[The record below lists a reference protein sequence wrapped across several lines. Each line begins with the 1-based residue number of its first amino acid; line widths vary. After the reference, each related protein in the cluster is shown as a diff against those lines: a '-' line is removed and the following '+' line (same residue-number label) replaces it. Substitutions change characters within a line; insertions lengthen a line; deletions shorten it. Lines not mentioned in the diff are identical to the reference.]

1 MGDLYM
7 GDICKTLAKIYGVI
21 GAIGTIVASI
31 TLGKTASIRNYSISY
46 ERSWLLTIA
55 IFLGVGLSVAMVT
68 AALYTLGEIYD
79 RVYSSSFSANSS
91 ISAETATSLTALA
104 KENEEKKMLASGG
117 WKCPAPC
124 NKIHPSYET
133 SCSCGKSKW
142 DV

>member
-1 MGDLYM
+1 M

-21 GAIGTIVASI
+21 GAIGTIAASVI
-31 TLGKTASIRNYSISY
+31 WGKTASIGKYSISY
-46 ERSWLLTIA
+46 ERNWLLTIA

-91 ISAETATSLTALA
+91 ISAETASGLAALG
-104 KENEEKKMLASGG
+104 KEAEEKKMLASGG

-124 NKIHPSYET
+124 NKVHPSYET
-133 SCSCGKSKW
+133 SCLCGKSKW

>member
-1 MGDLYM
+1 MGN
-7 GDICKTLAKIYGVI
+7 ICKTLAKIYGVI
-21 GAIGTIVASI
+21 GAIGTIAASI
-31 TLGKTASIRNYSISY
+31 ILGKTASIEKYSISY
-46 ERSWLLTIA
+46 ERNWLLTIA

-91 ISAETATSLTALA
+91 ISAETARGLAALG
-104 KENEEKKMLASGG
+104 KEEEEKKMLASGG

-124 NKIHPSYET
+124 NKVHPSYET
-133 SCSCGKSKW
+133 SCLCGKSKW